1 MHVLQRGIRK
11 LLEMM
16 EMFRILFVLVVSR
29 VNTSRKT
36 RGIFTL
42 SR

>member
-1 MHVLQRGIRK
+1 MHVLQRGVSK

-16 EMFRILFVLVVSR
+16 EMFRILFVLVVSW

-36 RGIFTL
+36 HGIL
-42 SR
+42 HLK